1 MPNNPHNRDKLSV
14 KEVENQVNELIRT
27 AVGFL
32 GDEISDT
39 RADLMSAYLGEQYGD
54 EDKNRSQVVSTDVA
68 DTVDSIVPSMMRILL
83 SGEHPAK
90 FDPSGPGDE
99 QLAAEETEAVSHV
112 LMNKNNG
119 FVVLTTAV
127 LDALIQKN
135 CVAKVSWET
144 KDTVEVEEYG
154 NLTQEELVMLL
165 EDLEEKY
172 DKVKILGQDEE
183 IVNEQQQQQDPMTGE
198 VYVIDVPTT
207 LYSIKVR
214 LYGTHEQCKVD
225 AIPPD
230 SFLIT
235 PRHNSIYTDNAPMCG
250 HRELYSISHLIEMGF
265 DRDHLE
271 TLTEASDYEMGD
283 ERIVR
288 FEQED
293 EYESDNF
300 NQAARGMQEVVV
312 NECYVWIDLDGDGI
326 VELNRIYIGG
336 SRGQILQ
343 WDSDKRDEVDTTYWP
358 YAIEPVDENPFAT
371 GTAILLAHKF
381 IGNSVAERIQ
391 DLQRIN
397 TVLWRQGL
405 DNLYLSNNIDTE
417 LPEGAERGPETVE
430 DLLNSRPGKIIRT
443 AEPGMLRERVPPQIF
458 GSTIQAMQFVDEQR
472 AKRTGVSYQAQGL
485 DPNALNKDVSG
496 ALFRQVQDASKDK
509 MEMIARTIVET
520 FVRELYRKIRNCLR
534 KHNTKPMVLKL
545 RDNWIQ
551 VDPSRWPDR
560 SDLSV
565 TVGIGN
571 GNKEAD
577 VNNAMA
583 MVQMQQ
589 QAMGMGLTKPIHMY
603 NAFEDLTHALGKRNA
618 ERYFNKPNEEDQWPP
633 PQEPVNPLAEAEMV
647 NAQAEL
653 TIKQAELEL
662 KQAQMQLTDELE
674 RDKLELES
682 QIKLIDLRG
691 KYKNEAQKLDVQQVL
706 EDRRQQQRSETRTSN
721 ASNGTN
727 KGGYTGNT

>member
-1 MPNNPHNRDKLSV
+1 MPSDPHNRDKLSV

-27 AVGFL
+27 AVGYL

-54 EDKNRSQVVSTDVA
+54 EDPNRSQVVATDVA

-90 FDPSGPGDE
+90 FNPSGPGDE
-99 QLAAEETEAVSHV
+99 ELAEEETEAVSHT
-112 LMNKNNG
+112 LMNQNNG

-144 KDTVEVEEYG
+144 KETVTVEEYG
-154 NLTQEELVMLL
+154 NLTTEELVALMQQ
-165 EDLEEKY
+165 LEEKY
-172 DKVKILGQDEE
+172 DKVELIGQDEE
-183 IVNEQQQQQDPMTGE
+183 EFIDQQEVMDPQTGQMTM
-198 VYVIDVPTT
+198 VPVPMM
-207 LYSIKVR
+207 LYSIKAR
-214 LYGTHEQCKVD
+214 LYGTKEQCRVD

-230 SFLIT
+230 SFLIS
-235 PRHNSIYTDNAPMCG
+235 PRHNSIYTDEAPMCG
-250 HRELYSISHLIEMGF
+250 HRELFSVSHLIEMGF

-300 NQAARGMQEVVV
+300 NQAARGMNEVVV

-326 VELNRIYIGG
+326 VELNRIYVGG
-336 SRGQILQ
+336 SRGQILK
-343 WDSDKRDEVDTTYWP
+343 WDSSKRDEVDTTYWP

-381 IGNSVAERIQ
+381 IGNSVAERIL

-443 AEPGMLRERVPPQIF
+443 AEPGMLRERIPPQIF

-534 KHNTKPMVLKL
+534 KHNTKPLVLKM

-551 VDPSRWPDR
+551 VDPAKWPER
-560 SDLSV
+560 LDLSI

-603 NAFEDLTHALGKRNA
+603 NAFEDLVHALGKRNA
-618 ERYFNKPNEEDQWPP
+618 ERYFTKPPEDQDWPP
-633 PQEPVNPLAEAEMV
+633 PQEPTNPLAEAEMV

-653 TIKQAELEL
+653 TIKQAELDL

-682 QIKLIDLRG
+682 ELKLLDMRG
-691 KYKNEAQKLDVQQVL
+691 KYANEANKLNVQEVL
-706 EDRRQQQRSETRTSN
+706 ENRRNQQSREVAATDK
-721 ASNGTN
+721 SNGSN
-727 KGGYTGNT
+727 QD